1 MALNFPDNP
10 TINQVYSDP
19 TAGFYYKW
27 DGTVW
32 QSYSPSSAA
41 NIKTLDDISSGFNG
55 IGKTFSL
62 TTGGAAVIPIN
73 TSQLVINLG
82 GIVQDPSDDY
92 TISGSN
98 IIFSE
103 SPETGL
109 SFSGISLGPAVPL
122 TDLPAGS
129 IAPDKLTVGGPWWQ
143 SNYNVGIGTTL
154 PTSKLNVIGG
164 IGATTLNVTGVSTFN
179 NTVNINGNQR
189 LTGFCYLNDSSQI
202 QVEGSG
208 GTYGDCAI
216 EFDGGYPNSSIN
228 FYHRHNGIYKTVSL
242 GLGSFYPYDGS
253 IDFGT
258 TSKPWNTGYFNRI
271 VTGDVVGNIYSTG
284 ISTIT
289 NLSTTSITSQN
300 LRVSGITTL
309 GSSNGIGTVTIGTGI
324 TALLVDG
331 NARITGILSVGQ
343 GTITING
350 NTNTISGV
358 SSISDATGSYLSI
371 PPGTVI
377 SVASSTAPTGYLKA
391 NGAAISRSTYSTLF
405 AGIGTVHGAGD
416 GSSTFNI
423 PDLRG
428 EFIRGWADDR
438 AVDTGRSFGS
448 SQVDDFK
455 SHNHSYSSN
464 GSGMAGRINPGI
476 SAGFSGNGIGDVSF
490 SISNTGGTE
499 TRPRNIA
506 LLYCIKY

>member
-1 MALNFPDNP
+1 VALNFPDNP

-62 TTGGAAVIPIN
+62 TSGGAAVIPIN

-92 TISGSN
+92 ITNGSN

-154 PTSKLNVIGG
+154 PTSALNVIGDTNISGVITANTFKGQINSGFATITSAVVGSAVTINNAG
-164 IGATTLNVTGVSTFN
+164 IVAVGVITANTF
-179 NTVNINGNQR
+179 VGNINGN
-189 LTGFCYLNDSSQI
+189 
-202 QVEGSG
+202 VSG
-208 GTYGDCAI
+208 
-216 EFDGGYPNSSIN
+216 N
-228 FYHRHNGIYKTVSL
+228 
-242 GLGSFYPYDGS
+242 
-253 IDFGT
+253 
-258 TSKPWNTGYFNRI
+258 

-289 NLSTTSITSQN
+289 NLTTTSITSQN

-309 GSSNGIGTVTIGTGI
+309 GSSNGIGTVTIGTGV

-331 NARITGILSVGQ
+331 NARITGILSIGQ
-343 GTITING
+343 GTITLNG
-350 NTNTISGV
+350 SNNTISGV

-377 SVASSTAPTGYLKA
+377 SVASSTAPAGYLKA
-391 NGAAISRSTYSTLF
+391 NGAAISRSTYFTLF

-416 GSSTFNI
+416 GSTTFNI

-428 EFIRGWADDR
+428 EFIRGWADGR

-448 SQVDDFK
+448 SQADAHQD
-455 SHNHSYSSN
+455 HTHSYTVTNDQNTRVVPST
-464 GSGMAGRINPGI
+464 NPAHVFLNQGT
-476 SAGFSGNGIGDVSF
+476 AAATTGAATGN
-490 SISNTGGTE
+490 TATE

>member
-1 MALNFPDNP
+1 LALNFPDNP

-62 TTGGAAVIPIN
+62 TSGGAAVIPIN

-92 TISGSN
+92 TTNGSN

-154 PTSKLNVIGG
+154 PTSSLDVKGNG
-164 IGATTLNVTGVSTFN
+164 NFTGVITAITFN
-179 NTVNINGNQR
+179 GQINSGFATITSAVVGSAVTINNAGIVAVGVITANTFVGNINGN
-189 LTGFCYLNDSSQI
+189 
-202 QVEGSG
+202 VSG
-208 GTYGDCAI
+208 
-216 EFDGGYPNSSIN
+216 NV
-228 FYHRHNGIYKTVSL
+228 NG
-242 GLGSFYPYDGS
+242 
-253 IDFGT
+253 
-258 TSKPWNTGYFNRI
+258 N

-289 NLSTTSITSQN
+289 NLSATSITSQN

-331 NARITGILSVGQ
+331 NARITGILSIGQ
-343 GTITING
+343 GTITLNG
-350 NTNTISGV
+350 NNNTISGV

-377 SVASSTAPTGYLKA
+377 SVASSIAPTGYLKA
-391 NGAAISRSTYSTLF
+391 NGAAISRSTYLTLF

-416 GSSTFNI
+416 GSTTFNI

-438 AVDTGRSFGS
+438 AVDTARTFGS
-448 SQVDDFK
+448 SQADDFK
-455 SHNHSYSSN
+455 SHTHSYSS
-464 GSGMAGRINPGI
+464 SASSLAGRISNGI
-476 SAGFSGNGIGDVSF
+476 SNAFSGSGIGDATF
-490 SISNTGGTE
+490 AITNTGGTE